1 MDMKVYCALYSSEG
15 RILGEEGKIYFHN
28 KNIAEIELPDGTKY
42 FEDIKSTDNRILFV
56 FDGLLEE
63 GLLPAGCD
71 ILKIVKTEFLVTKKS
86 TFRNGCHSLFDLKYI
101 ENNNEVKIAIHR
113 YFILLHSQV
122 KTIVFRIRPI
132 TLSIQ
137 GLFVETDE
145 KSIRFKTT
153 TY

>member
-15 RILGEEGKIYFHN
+15 RILGEEGKIYFHRN
-28 KNIAEIELPDGTKY
+28 VAEIELPDGTKY
-42 FEDIKSTDNRILFV
+42 FEDIKPTDNRILFV

-71 ILKIVKTEFLVTKKS
+71 ILKVVKTKFLVTKK
-86 TFRNGCHSLFDLKYI
+86 TVFRTGCHSLFNLKYI
-101 ENNNEVKIAIHR
+101 EDNDKVKIAIHR
-113 YFILLHSQV
+113 YFILLHSQI
-122 KTIVFRIRPI
+122 KTIVFRIRPV